1 MTKNWLTDKSR
12 ASTILKVMI
21 KSKAT
26 RMVRIG
32 LKLTVA
38 DNERKN
44 VNFPLTE
51 VKDNLF
57 SNDTK
62 QAFVFLKVDP
72 SKDSWGDIDCEVNVK
87 LGKTTQISSTGYSA
101 SGYSTSG
108 TVAGGYYAGGSTTTY
123 TSGGYMADGVTGMS
137 T

>member
-1 MTKNWLTDKSR
+1 MTKNWLTEKSR

-26 RMVRIG
+26 RMVRVG

-44 VNFPLTE
+44 VNFPMTE

-62 QAFVFLKVDP
+62 QTFVFLKVDP

-87 LGKTTQISSTGYSA
+87 LGKTTQISSTGYTSG
-101 SGYSTSG
+101 GYSTSG
-108 TVAGGYYAGGSTTTY
+108 TVAGGYYAGVSTTTY
-123 TSGGYMADGVTGMS
+123 NSGGYMADGVTGMS

>member
-1 MTKNWLTDKSR
+1 MTKNWLTEKSR
-12 ASTILKVMI
+12 APTILKVML

-26 RMVRIG
+26 RMVRAS

-51 VKDNLF
+51 VKGDLF

-62 QAFVFLKVDP
+62 QAFVFLKIDP
-72 SKDSWGDIDCEVNVK
+72 SKESWGDIDCEVNVK
-87 LGKTTQISSTGYSA
+87 LGKTTQISS
-101 SGYSTSG
+101 SGYSSG
-108 TVAGGYYAGGSTTTY
+108 GYSTTGAVGGGYYGSTTY
-123 TSGGYMADGVTGMS
+123 TGGY
-137 T
+137 